1 MKKRP
6 AQLVL
11 NEELKEKAENANY
24 NVRHLFGSVVF
35 IHDELTEVSVIGGV
49 GNQMPPFSLL

>member
-11 NEELKEKAENANY
+11 NEELKEKAENANC
-24 NVRHLFGSVVF
+24 NAKHLLGSVVF
-35 IHDELTEVSVIGGV
+35 IHDELTKVSVIGGV
-49 GNQMPPFSLL
+49 GNQMPSFSLL